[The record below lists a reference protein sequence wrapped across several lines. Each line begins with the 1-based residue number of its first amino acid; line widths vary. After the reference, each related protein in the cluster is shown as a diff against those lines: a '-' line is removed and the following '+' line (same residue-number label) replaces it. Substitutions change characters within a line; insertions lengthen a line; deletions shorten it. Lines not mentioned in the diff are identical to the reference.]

1 MFCNEGEIF
10 LDILSY
16 CPSIKDEYLLF
27 PLPFTHEPA
36 ASYSFTHD
44 MTSS

>member
-1 MFCNEGEIF
+1 MFSNEGEIF
-10 LDILSY
+10 LDVLSY
-16 CPSIKDEYLLF
+16 GPSIKYEYLPF